1 MQTITVTGA
10 SDISYEILKDY
21 HSTAL
26 AIHDIR
32 KQQNQDLSIEYI
44 FDIDVQANDVDE
56 AKELFLNYAHKLN
69 DLGVASHIGY
79 LVFLT
84 QAVRDNEGS
93 YINNEVPLNDKI
105 LPELE
110 SLQRLL
116 TIQNT
121 GDFKHMQLEF
131 TSSRFANREFDSYT
145 RIQDPEVYKQILST
159 TIKMLFES
167 IKSKSHLYSFD
178 IATTLEKIEGLPTLN
193 DLDNLVAKASSVNTT
208 RFNAQLIYTISLTLL
223 KYLNEWSPLNPE
235 KVLMTNDE
243 LRVIYHTLK
252 IHNLLNVSHDL
263 ERDALNYVRML
274 IKNRKDTASMLG
286 TTSEILL

>member
-1 MQTITVTGA
+1 MENIIVTGA
-10 SDISYEILKDY
+10 SQISYEVLKDY

-32 KQQNQDLSIEYI
+32 KLQNQDLSIEYI

-56 AKELFLNYAHKLN
+56 AKEMFLNYAHKLN

-84 QAVRDNEGS
+84 QAIRDNEGS
-93 YINNEVPLNDKI
+93 YIHNELPLNDKI

-116 TIQNT
+116 RIQNT

-131 TSSRFANREFDSYT
+131 TSSRFANKEFDSYT
-145 RIQDPEVYKQILST
+145 RIKDSDVYKQILSA
-159 TIKMLFES
+159 TINTLFES

-193 DLDNLVAKASSVNTT
+193 DLDILVAKASSVSAN
-208 RFNAQLIYTISLTLL
+208 RFNRQLIYTISSTLL
-223 KYLNEWSPLNPE
+223 KYLNDWSPLNPE
-235 KVLMTNDE
+235 KVLMTNDS
-243 LRVIYHTLK
+243 LRVIYQTLK

-263 ERDALNYVRML
+263 EGDALNYVRML
-274 IKNRKDTASMLG
+274 LKNRRDTASMLG
-286 TTSEILL
+286 TTSEVLL